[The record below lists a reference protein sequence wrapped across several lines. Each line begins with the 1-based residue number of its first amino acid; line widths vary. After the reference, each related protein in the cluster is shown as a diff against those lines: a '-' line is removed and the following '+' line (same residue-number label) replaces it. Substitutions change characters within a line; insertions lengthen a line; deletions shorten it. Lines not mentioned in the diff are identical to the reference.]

1 MPVVT
6 RASNNNNDMEAMQR
20 EIMEMVQQL
29 QKKTNDTEMNI
40 TNFIN
45 IKCDTLEEN
54 VKHYINSVVFAYI
67 DNIVQHT
74 LPHANVSHCM
84 SNEPKSDI
92 IVPAS
97 NQTGNEHNNTENTNT
112 PGEASVPD
120 HSRTKNNGDG
130 DASTTSVEESNDKP
144 NNPHSEQEH
153 KLKTNTMPCRLKAAG
168 PSKPVHEVYIGGLEY
183 GTSEDD
189 VRACLMDLNVDNIRK
204 VTKISDDQSVSSC
217 FHVIIVAD
225 TIKETVYGVGK
236 FPLGVIVKPFRL
248 YLQDGA
254 NKHKH
259 LISTNRVDATR
270 EMPIHNSAGTSTYTK
285 LSTKNRHSRTHSFS
299 APRWRG
305 HADNSMPNPHNSR
318 ANSRQQP
325 QTSHLDYTQPSL
337 PVPDYRQ
344 PQVISQPHQGQP
356 QQFSQPEYR
365 HSYVTPSHSTSY
377 NYSPPMNMHSQQTV
391 NNNYHRPEVTNVL
404 PYPVT
409 EYNND
414 RTAQML
420 PYPINNNHIY
430 PGNPHRY

>member
-1 MPVVT
+1 
-6 RASNNNNDMEAMQR
+6 
-20 EIMEMVQQL
+20 
-29 QKKTNDTEMNI
+29 MNI
-40 TNFIN
+40 TNFIT
-45 IKCDTLEEN
+45 IKCDTVEEN
-54 VKHYINSVVFAYI
+54 VTHYINSVVFAYI

-74 LPHANVSHCM
+74 LPNAKVSDCT

-112 PGEASVPD
+112 PGEDSVPD
-120 HSRTKNNGDG
+120 HTDTENNRDG
-130 DASTTSVEESNDKP
+130 DASTTSVKESNDKP
-144 NNPHSEQEH
+144 NNPPSEQEH

-168 PSKPVHEVYIGGLEY
+168 PSKPVHEIYIGGLEY

-270 EMPIHNSAGTSTYTK
+270 EMPIHNSAGTSTYSK
-285 LSTKNRHSRTHSFS
+285 LNTKNRHSRTHSFS
-299 APRWRG
+299 APR
-305 HADNSMPNPHNSR
+305 
-318 ANSRQQP
+318 
-325 QTSHLDYTQPSL
+325 
-337 PVPDYRQ
+337 
-344 PQVISQPHQGQP
+344 
-356 QQFSQPEYR
+356 
-365 HSYVTPSHSTSY
+365 
-377 NYSPPMNMHSQQTV
+377 
-391 NNNYHRPEVTNVL
+391 
-404 PYPVT
+404 
-409 EYNND
+409 
-414 RTAQML
+414 
-420 PYPINNNHIY
+420 
-430 PGNPHRY
+430 

>member
-1 MPVVT
+1 
-6 RASNNNNDMEAMQR
+6 
-20 EIMEMVQQL
+20 
-29 QKKTNDTEMNI
+29 
-40 TNFIN
+40 
-45 IKCDTLEEN
+45 
-54 VKHYINSVVFAYI
+54 
-67 DNIVQHT
+67 
-74 LPHANVSHCM
+74 
-84 SNEPKSDI
+84 
-92 IVPAS
+92 
-97 NQTGNEHNNTENTNT
+97 
-112 PGEASVPD
+112 
-120 HSRTKNNGDG
+120 
-130 DASTTSVEESNDKP
+130 
-144 NNPHSEQEH
+144 
-153 KLKTNTMPCRLKAAG
+153 MPCRLKAAG

-183 GTSEDD
+183 STSEDD

-204 VTKISDDQSVSSC
+204 VTKISNDQSVSSC

-225 TIKETVYGVGK
+225 NIKETVYGVGK

-270 EMPIHNSAGTSTYTK
+270 EMPIHNSTGTSTYSK

-305 HADNSMPNPHNSR
+305 HADNSIPNPHNST
-318 ANSRQQP
+318 ANGRQQP

-365 HSYVTPSHSTSY
+365 HSSVTPLHSINY

-391 NNNYHRPEVTNVL
+391 NKNYYRPEMTNVL
-404 PYPVT
+404 PCPVT
-409 EYNND
+409 EHNND
-414 RTAQML
+414 RTAQMF
-420 PYPINNNHIY
+420 PYPINNKLIY